1 MSRTVPNWVKA
12 AKPHFCAACGTT
24 DDLQYHHLVPT
35 SLGGK
40 TEPTNIIVL
49 CGPCHQKWHRQGG
62 REHHNSLIKE
72 GIARAKERGVK
83 VGRRTADGEHIMR
96 LIAENS
102 TQFRDDY
109 TSGKPL
115 YTESEIMEMA
125 GVENVCYH
133 KYKSRL
139 LALIKS
145 DEWPFEW
152 EKPKVVHNRPLYD
165 RVVKNLRSSKL
176 A

>member
-12 AKPHFCAACGTT
+12 AKPSFCAACGRT

-35 SLGGK
+35 ILGGK
-40 TEPTNIIVL
+40 TEPSNIIVL

-62 REHHNSLIKE
+62 RDKHNHLVKE
-72 GIARAKERGVK
+72 GIAKARERGVF
-83 VGRRTADGEHIMR
+83 VGKRPADAERIMR

-102 TQFRDDY
+102 TQFQDER
-109 TSGKPL
+109 L
-115 YTESEIMEMA
+115 VTETEIMKMA
-125 GVENVCYH
+125 GIESVCYH
-133 KYKSRL
+133 KYKRRL
-139 LALIKS
+139 LALMDA

-152 EKPKVVHNRPLYD
+152 EKPKVLRNRPLYD
-165 RVVKNLRSSKL
+165 RVIKRLREES